1 MKTSEM
7 IAMLERNPK
16 LEFRGKMWDDN
27 DRRYFGVDAEGI
39 MRFFPENSGVLY
51 VGGEFWV
58 EVTKQPESTI
68 SAGVAI
74 KALQDGKTIHCMIGS
89 ERFTYEPGSVYYIP
103 YTAIKDGKWFIK
115 EDNFWMR
122 KPCLRATEAE
132 VEVERLKT
140 ELKKEQK
147 WVEHWH
153 YLLEK
158 SEAENALLRKA
169 VSAASMF
176 CRDTSSPA
184 RLDKLR
190 DALSELEQE
199 GRNCKF

>member
-58 EVTKQPESTI
+58 EVTKQPESI

-74 KALQDGKTIHCMIGS
+74 KALQDGKTIHCMIGT
-89 ERFTYEPGSVYYIP
+89 ERFTYEPDSVYYIP
-103 YTAIKDGKWFIK
+103 YTAIKYGKWFIE
-115 EDNFWMR
+115 EDN
-122 KPCLRATEAE
+122 
-132 VEVERLKT
+132 
-140 ELKKEQK
+140 
-147 WVEHWH
+147 
-153 YLLEK
+153 
-158 SEAENALLRKA
+158 
-169 VSAASMF
+169 
-176 CRDTSSPA
+176 
-184 RLDKLR
+184 
-190 DALSELEQE
+190 
-199 GRNCKF
+199 

>member
-51 VGGEFWV
+51 ADGEFWV
-58 EVTKQPESTI
+58 EVTKQPESI

-89 ERFTYEPGSVYYIP
+89 ERFTYEPDSVYYIP
-103 YTAIKDGKWFIK
+103 YTNIKYGKWFIK
-115 EDNFWMR
+115 EDNFWR
-122 KPCLRATEAE
+122 REPCLRATEAE
-132 VEVERLKT
+132 AEVERLR
-140 ELKKEQK
+140 
-147 WVEHWH
+147 
-153 YLLEK
+153 
-158 SEAENALLRKA
+158 AENALLRKVEEVGEIMWSEA
-169 VSAASMF
+169 VCHRCEARECRGCSAHDF
-176 CRDTSSPA
+176 
-184 RLDKLR
+184 KK
-190 DALSELEQE
+190 ALSEYQSWKERQE
-199 GRNCKF
+199 LDKEGE